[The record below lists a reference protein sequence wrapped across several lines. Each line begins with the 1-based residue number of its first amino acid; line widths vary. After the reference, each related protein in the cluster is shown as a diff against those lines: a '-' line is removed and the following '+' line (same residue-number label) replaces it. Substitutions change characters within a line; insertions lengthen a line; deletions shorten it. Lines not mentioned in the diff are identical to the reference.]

1 MQQSWLFFFHFFST
15 PAVTL
20 CLPFFEQTSYDS
32 VSGIFWVASSIAW
45 SLTYI
50 LAITGLDISDEYVL
64 SRGGDWRGADVILL
78 LLQTTTSKK
87 SYGDQHSYGDYYKL
101 DRKTP
106 RGLPISG
113 RPLLH
118 YPGFHSSVSTF
129 TIQVTLGDLNAM
141 ASGSSKKAA
150 KRGAAQAMLHLLKQT
165 KPNQTTTPSPDQS
178 STSVSKQT
186 SISDATQKVQQTLV
200 SGNCVGA
207 LQELCTKRFL
217 PLPKYDLEQSFG
229 SSHQP
234 QFSMVCVVQHRRKV
248 GVAGNKKAAK
258 MEAARAMLVDIE
270 EGLEEENKK
279 DETKVEDEGGS
290 GVKCEQGKNKM

>member
-1 MQQSWLFFFHFFST
+1 METNTVMETITNPIGRLQEDYQYLGAPSYI
-15 PAVTL
+15 TL
-20 CLPFFEQTSYDS
+20 GFTR
-32 VSGIFWVASSIAW
+32 VS
-45 SLTYI
+45 
-50 LAITGLDISDEYVL
+50 
-64 SRGGDWRGADVILL
+64 
-78 LLQTTTSKK
+78 
-87 SYGDQHSYGDYYKL
+87 H
-101 DRKTP
+101 
-106 RGLPISG
+106 
-113 RPLLH
+113 
-118 YPGFHSSVSTF
+118 VSTF

-165 KPNQTTTPSPDQS
+165 ELNQTTTPFPDQF

-186 SISDATQKVQQTLV
+186 NISDAIQKFQQTLV

-207 LQELCTKRFL
+207 LQELCIKRFL
-217 PLPKYDLEQSFG
+217 PLSKYDLEQSFG

-248 GVAGNKKAAK
+248 GVAENKKAAK
-258 MEAARAMLVDIE
+258 LEAARAMLVNIE

-290 GVKCEQGKNKM
+290 GVKCEEGKNKM

>member
-1 MQQSWLFFFHFFST
+1 METNTVMETITNPIGRLQEDYQYLGAPSYI
-15 PAVTL
+15 TL
-20 CLPFFEQTSYDS
+20 GFTW
-32 VSGIFWVASSIAW
+32 VS
-45 SLTYI
+45 
-50 LAITGLDISDEYVL
+50 
-64 SRGGDWRGADVILL
+64 
-78 LLQTTTSKK
+78 
-87 SYGDQHSYGDYYKL
+87 H
-101 DRKTP
+101 
-106 RGLPISG
+106 
-113 RPLLH
+113 
-118 YPGFHSSVSTF
+118 VSTF

-165 KPNQTTTPSPDQS
+165 ELNQTTTPFPDQF

-186 SISDATQKVQQTLV
+186 NISDAIQKFQQTLV

-207 LQELCTKRFL
+207 LQELCIKRFL
-217 PLPKYDLEQSFG
+217 PLSKYDLEQSFG

-248 GVAGNKKAAK
+248 GVAENKKAAK
-258 MEAARAMLVDIE
+258 LEAARAMLVNIE

-290 GVKCEQGKNKM
+290 GVKCEEGKNKM